1 MIKSF
6 SLAATQLFHPSLR
19 MYVLGGIVSA
29 AVIFALLWTSVWWIL
44 SGFDLTELPFIGWL
58 VSFSGTLF
66 DWIAGVLFVTTLVSV
81 TLLLYPGTVI
91 VIISLFL
98 DQVADAVETRHFP
111 NLPPARPQKI
121 SEFVIQGVRF
131 ATVMVV
137 LNIAALPIY
146 AVLFF
151 LPPLNIAFFYL
162 LNGYLIGREYFELV
176 ALRRLAPETAR
187 RLRKNSRGSLLIS
200 GAILTLLMT
209 IPIVNL
215 IAPVFGAAFMTHLF
229 HRLAGEKGVII
240 DKLS

>member
-1 MIKSF
+1 MIKTI
-6 SLAATQLFHPSLR
+6 SLAAAQLLHPSLR
-19 MYVLGGIVSA
+19 RYILCGIVSA
-29 AVIFALLWTSVWWIL
+29 AVVFALLWASVCWL
-44 SGFDLTELPFIGWL
+44 LAAFDLTKLPCIGCL
-58 VSFSGTLF
+58 VSLSGTLF
-66 DWIAGVLFVTTLVSV
+66 DWIASVLFITTLVSV

-91 VIISLFL
+91 VIVSLFL

-111 NLPPARPQKI
+111 NLPPARPQRI
-121 SEFVIQGVRF
+121 SEVVIQGVRF

-151 LPPLNIAFFYL
+151 LPPLNIAFFYI

-176 ALRRLAPETAR
+176 ALRRLAPKPAR
-187 RLRKNSRGSLLIS
+187 KLRKNSRGSLLIS
-200 GAILTLLMT
+200 GAMLTLLMT

-215 IAPVFGAAFMTHLF
+215 IAPIFGAAYMTHLF
-229 HRLAGEKGVII
+229 LRLAGEKGVII

>member
-1 MIKSF
+1 MLKSF
-6 SLAATQLFHPSLR
+6 SLAAAQLFHPSLR
-19 MYVLGGIVSA
+19 RYVLGGIVSA
-29 AVIFALLWTSVWWIL
+29 AVVFALLWAGVWWIL
-44 SGFDLTELPFIGWL
+44 SGFDLTELPFISWL
-58 VSFSGTLF
+58 DSFSGTLF

-91 VIISLFL
+91 IIASLFL

-111 NLPPARPQKI
+111 NLPPARPQNI
-121 SEFVIQGVRF
+121 SEVVIQSVRF
-131 ATVMVV
+131 TTVMVV

-176 ALRRLAPETAR
+176 ALRRLAPKTAR
-187 RLRKNSRGSLLIS
+187 KLRKNSRGSLLIS

-229 HRLAGEKGVII
+229 HRLAGEKGVTI